1 MEADRDYF
9 LHRAQQE
16 RNAAE
21 TSLNAEA
28 RCAHLELS
36 AQYDA
41 KANALLLQNT
51 SKWKR
56 FWR

>member
-1 MEADRDYF
+1 MEGDRDYF
-9 LHRAQQE
+9 LRRAQQE

-21 TSLNAEA
+21 TCLNAEA

-36 AQYDA
+36 AHYEA

-51 SKWKR
+51 SRWKR